1 MDEKCGRLDAPMV
14 NIGRGRADDASL
26 VRIFLGRGKK
36 KEKRER
42 ERKKYASTIIGRKL
56 KVINKFWSP
65 VEEKDS
71 EKKERFGKRG
81 HTVWLHLSKFLR
93 VSAGTFFLLAKF
105 RQGMQQL
112 RLNS

>member
-36 KEKRER
+36 KEKK
-42 ERKKYASTIIGRKL
+42 KKYMRTIMGRKL

-65 VEEKDS
+65 VEKKDS

-81 HTVWLHLSKFLR
+81 
-93 VSAGTFFLLAKF
+93 
-105 RQGMQQL
+105 
-112 RLNS
+112 

>member
-26 VRIFLGRGKK
+26 ACIFLGRGKK
-36 KEKRER
+36 KEK
-42 ERKKYASTIIGRKL
+42 KKYMRTIMGRKL

-65 VEEKDS
+65 VEKKDS

-81 HTVWLHLSKFLR
+81 
-93 VSAGTFFLLAKF
+93 
-105 RQGMQQL
+105 
-112 RLNS
+112 

>member
-26 VRIFLGRGKK
+26 VRILA
-36 KEKRER
+36 E
-42 ERKKYASTIIGRKL
+42 ERKKKKKKYMRTIMGRKL

-65 VEEKDS
+65 VEKKDS

-81 HTVWLHLSKFLR
+81 
-93 VSAGTFFLLAKF
+93 
-105 RQGMQQL
+105 
-112 RLNS
+112 